1 MATTTRRKN
10 QNKHSKSQNKHSK
23 SKTDI
28 MQKKIVSA
36 GAALVL
42 FLAALIAFPLGLRAQ
57 DGFSARE
64 KGDIEAIV
72 KDYLMRNPEVLID
85 ALRLYQKR
93 AEAAQKAQQT
103 HSLKNSRD
111 ELLRDPGSPIGGN
124 ADGDVSVVEFFD
136 YQCGYC
142 KRAFPDT
149 KRLVKDDSGVRFVYK
164 EFPILGPASVI
175 AARVALAA
183 RKQGKY
189 IALHDALMGSRG
201 RLDEA
206 RILGIARGAGLDVAQ
221 LKKDMADPEIDR
233 IIARN
238 KALARKLGITGTP
251 GFVFG
256 DAVVPGAISL
266 EQMKSLVAE
275 ARSACKDC

>member
-1 MATTTRRKN
+1 
-10 QNKHSKSQNKHSK
+10 
-23 SKTDI
+23 
-28 MQKKIVSA
+28 MQKKFVRA
-36 GAALVL
+36 GTALVL
-42 FLAALIAFPLGLRAQ
+42 FLAALVALPFGLRAQ

-72 KDYLMRNPEVLID
+72 KDYLMENPEVLID

-93 AEAAQKAQQT
+93 AEAAQKAQQA
-103 HSLKNSRD
+103 HSLKSSRD
-111 ELLRDPGSPIGGN
+111 ELLHDPDSPIGGN
-124 ADGDVSVVEFFD
+124 ASGDVSVVEFFD

-164 EFPILGPASVI
+164 EFPILGPASLI

-189 IALHDALMGSRG
+189 VAFHDALMSARG

-206 RILGIARGAGLDVAQ
+206 RILSIARGAGLDVAQ

-238 KALARKLGITGTP
+238 KALARKLGVTGTP
-251 GFVFG
+251 GFVIG